1 MGTAFTVLCMQA
13 HGPRLIALTGCM
25 PDLIAPAWEYM
36 RVRAWSMPPIL
47 YTLVGMVSKLEHT
60 PTIGYTLHKM
70 RRLRLSISAS
80 HA

>member
-1 MGTAFTVLCMQA
+1 MLVMQA

-47 YTLVGMVSKLEHT
+47 YTLVGMVSK
-60 PTIGYTLHKM
+60 
-70 RRLRLSISAS
+70 RLICAQLWRIAHILNCVVLNCKSCPSYLDP
-80 HA
+80 